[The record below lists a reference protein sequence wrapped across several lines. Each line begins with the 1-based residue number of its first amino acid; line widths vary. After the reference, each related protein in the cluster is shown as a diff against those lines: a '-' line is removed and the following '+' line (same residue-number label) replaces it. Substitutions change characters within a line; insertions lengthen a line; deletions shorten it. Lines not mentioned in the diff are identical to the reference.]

1 MAIDKT
7 HSPKNVVLIIQG
19 KQIKGFK
26 KDQFI
31 KTSQNEADVK
41 QDVDSDGD
49 VTYVSNTDKTGKLT
63 FTLVNN
69 SNSIAFLYEL
79 LHQARSN
86 PVPLLYTFLDGNTGV
101 ASAGSF
107 MFEKSPDY
115 STGMDRGDQ
124 EFVLLTKN
132 INIGNNALFIQPT
145 SAGLAI
151 TTYAAAVAAYTALSA
166 ANNLV
171 P

>member
-1 MAIDKT
+1 MAIDKM
-7 HSPKNVVLIIQG
+7 HSPKNVVLIVQG
-19 KQIKGFK
+19 KQITGFK

-31 KTSQNEADVK
+31 KASQNEADFK
-41 QDVDSDGD
+41 QDVDADGD
-49 VTYVSNTDKTGKLT
+49 VTYVTGTDKTGKLT

-79 LHQARSN
+79 LHQGRKN
-86 PVPLLYTFLDGNTGV
+86 PVPLFFSFVDGNTGV

-107 MFEKSPDY
+107 VFEKSPDY
-115 STGMDRGDQ
+115 TTGMDRGDQ

-132 INIGNNALFIQPT
+132 IDIGNNALFIQPT
-145 SAGLAI
+145 SAALAV
-151 TTYAAAVAAYTALSA
+151 TTYAAAVAAYTALSV